1 MAMRI
6 AELLM
11 ERLGGE
17 IVTLGDE
24 IPERARH
31 DWSGQEPVRPLA
43 LIRPRSTEE
52 VSATLKLCS
61 EAGIGVVP
69 QGGLTGLA
77 GGAHPTKGCVAL
89 SLERLNRIEE
99 IDPAMATMT
108 AGAGVVLQT
117 AQAAAEE
124 AGLFLALDL
133 GARGSC
139 TVGGVLST
147 NAGGNRVIRYGM
159 AREHVLGLEIVL
171 ADGTVVSSLNKML
184 KNNAGYD
191 SKQLFIGSEGTLGV
205 ITRAVL
211 RLQPQPTFSTSAL
224 CGCRDFDAVLSL
236 LKAARAGLGPS
247 LTAFEVMWPSF
258 YHFMGDSLPSLPQPL
273 SGRHGIYVL
282 IEVSGFDA
290 ERDAA
295 RLESLLEGR
304 LEAGD
309 VEDAVIAASG
319 KDVAA
324 LWAIRESVSEYT
336 KVLGPIAAFDVGVSS
351 HVTGAVVEQLEAGMA
366 ERWPDAISLS
376 YGHVGDSNL
385 HFVAN
390 VPSAGAAQP
399 GGEIADF
406 VYATVR
412 AAGGTISAEHGIGTL
427 KRKYLAYSRSPAELD
442 LMRRMKAALDPKG
455 ILNPGKVLG

>member
-1 MAMRI
+1 MAMRT
-6 AELLM
+6 EDLLM

-61 EAGIGVVP
+61 EGGIGVVP

-77 GGAHPTKGCVAL
+77 GGAHPSEGCVAL

-159 AREHVLGLEIVL
+159 AREHVLGLEVVL
-171 ADGTVVSSLNKML
+171 ADGTVISSLNKML

-191 SKQLFIGSEGTLGV
+191 SKQLFIGS
-205 ITRAVL
+205 
-211 RLQPQPTFSTSAL
+211 
-224 CGCRDFDAVLSL
+224 
-236 LKAARAGLGPS
+236 
-247 LTAFEVMWPSF
+247 
-258 YHFMGDSLPSLPQPL
+258 
-273 SGRHGIYVL
+273 
-282 IEVSGFDA
+282 
-290 ERDAA
+290 
-295 RLESLLEGR
+295 
-304 LEAGD
+304 
-309 VEDAVIAASG
+309 
-319 KDVAA
+319 
-324 LWAIRESVSEYT
+324 
-336 KVLGPIAAFDVGVSS
+336 
-351 HVTGAVVEQLEAGMA
+351 
-366 ERWPDAISLS
+366 
-376 YGHVGDSNL
+376 
-385 HFVAN
+385 
-390 VPSAGAAQP
+390 
-399 GGEIADF
+399 
-406 VYATVR
+406 
-412 AAGGTISAEHGIGTL
+412 
-427 KRKYLAYSRSPAELD
+427 
-442 LMRRMKAALDPKG
+442 
-455 ILNPGKVLG
+455 

>member
-1 MAMRI
+1 MPV
-6 AELLM
+6 EDLLSD
-11 ERLGGE
+11 RLDPAIVVSGE
-17 IVTLGDE
+17 A
-24 IPERARH
+24 IPERFRH
-31 DWSGQEPVRPLA
+31 DWSGQKPVRPLA

-52 VSATLKLCS
+52 VSATLALCH

-77 GGAHPTKGCVAL
+77 GGAHPVEGCVAL

-99 IDPAMATMT
+99 VDPAMATMT

-159 AREHVLGLEIVL
+159 AREHVLGLEVVL
-171 ADGTVVSSLNKML
+171 ADGTVVTSLNKML
-184 KNNAGYD
+184 KDNAGYD

-211 RLQPQPTFSTSAL
+211 RLQPRPTFSTSAL
-224 CGCRDFDAVLSL
+224 CGCRDFAAALSL
-236 LKAARAGLGPS
+236 LKAARACLGPS
-247 LTAFEVMWPSF
+247 LTSFEVMWPSF

-273 SGRHGIYVL
+273 RGRHGLYVL

-290 ERDAA
+290 ERDAE
-295 RLESLLEGR
+295 RLETLLGER
-304 LEAGD
+304 LEAGE
-309 VEDAVIAASG
+309 VEDAVLAASG

-324 LWAIRESVSEYT
+324 LWAIRESVSEYS
-336 KVLGPIAAFDVGVSS
+336 KVLGPVAAFDVGLPS
-351 HVTGAVVEQLEAGMA
+351 HVTGSVVERLEAAMA
-366 ERWPDAISLS
+366 ERWPDAIALS

-385 HFVAN
+385 HFVAH
-390 VPSAGAAQP
+390 VPSAGAVQP
-399 GGEIADF
+399 SAEISAL
-406 VYATVR
+406 VYGTVR

-427 KRKYLAYSRSPAELD
+427 KRDYLPYSRSSAELD
-442 LMRRMKAALDPKG
+442 LMRRMKTALDPRG